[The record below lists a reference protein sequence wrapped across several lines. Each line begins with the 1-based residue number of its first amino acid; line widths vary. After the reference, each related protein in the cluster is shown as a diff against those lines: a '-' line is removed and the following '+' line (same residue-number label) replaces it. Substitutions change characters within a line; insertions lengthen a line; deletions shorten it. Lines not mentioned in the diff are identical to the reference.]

1 MPTKVLSG
9 AVLGLDGVIVEAE
22 TDITPGLP
30 TVIIVGLPDTA
41 VQEAR
46 ERVRSAI
53 KNTGFSFPRGRVAV
67 NLAPAD
73 LPKTGSIYDLPI
85 AISILLEGGLIK
97 TDPGI
102 INNSIFLV
110 ALALDGRLRSIN
122 GVLPIALMAA
132 RNKIEN

>member
-1 MPTKVLSG
+1 MPVKIQSG
-9 AVLGLDGVIVEAE
+9 STVGIEGVQVEIEA
-22 TDITPGLP
+22 DITAGLP
-30 TVIIVGLPDTA
+30 TFIIVGLPDTA

-46 ERVRSAI
+46 ERVKSAV

-102 INNSIFLV
+102 INNSIFLGE
-110 ALALDGRLRSIN
+110 LALDGRLRSIN
-122 GVLPIALMAA
+122 G
-132 RNKIEN
+132 E